1 MESYVQHDWCICL
14 LLKLLQFLLMLFS
27 GKIQTYAW
35 VYVYLQL
42 GIASRPMAMSRM
54 CYNCSQLSNF
64 WPKLLFLGF
73 NSAFRATPSCRKFIL
88 PFHKA
93 CCARN
98 FQKEALRYVDGNTYS
113 YRQLLS
119 YPRQQPLSRVQY
131 LFLYIYINEPH
142 AQPSGPSKRARA
154 LPAYPRRSEWN
165 STRHCTAFWR
175 LKTPCYYSLKSDN
188 FFKAQVEPKLPLG

>member
-64 WPKLLFLGF
+64 
-73 NSAFRATPSCRKFIL
+73 
-88 PFHKA
+88 
-93 CCARN
+93 
-98 FQKEALRYVDGNTYS
+98 
-113 YRQLLS
+113 
-119 YPRQQPLSRVQY
+119 
-131 LFLYIYINEPH
+131 
-142 AQPSGPSKRARA
+142 
-154 LPAYPRRSEWN
+154 
-165 STRHCTAFWR
+165 
-175 LKTPCYYSLKSDN
+175 
-188 FFKAQVEPKLPLG
+188 